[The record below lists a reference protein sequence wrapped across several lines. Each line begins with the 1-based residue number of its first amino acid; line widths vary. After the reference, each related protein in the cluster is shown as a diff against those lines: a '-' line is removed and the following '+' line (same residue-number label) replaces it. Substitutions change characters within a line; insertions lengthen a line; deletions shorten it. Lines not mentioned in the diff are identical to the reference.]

1 MAMVYRTIETDI
13 PTIVTGDNV
22 RLEKTCP
29 DVEVRRRD
37 NDYQD
42 LYAGSFETRRVS
54 FINVLINN

>member
-22 RLEKTCP
+22 RLEKTRP

-37 NDYQD
+37 NDYRH
-42 LYAGSFETRRVS
+42 LYAGAFVARRVS